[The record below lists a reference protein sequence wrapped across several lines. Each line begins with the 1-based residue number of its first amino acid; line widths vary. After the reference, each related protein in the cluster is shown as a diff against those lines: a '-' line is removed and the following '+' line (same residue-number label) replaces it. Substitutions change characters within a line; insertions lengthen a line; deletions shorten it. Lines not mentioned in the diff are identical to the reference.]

1 MNDNSTRDAA
11 AGMASDDTAELPTL
25 IVDEAPATGAAPE
38 RPDAL
43 ASTDSWRVAP
53 EQQLDLEREAE
64 LGTLRVNLTSMAESH
79 EHLEGSLRALTMNL
93 RDLEERLGAKS
104 SQIAGMERAVTAR
117 EVQLGELQQELALA
131 RAYASEADARDAARA
146 AEDAARIEA
155 LSMQLQSLYESLAT
169 RERELAQLR
178 EVRAGDAEAQRL
190 LAAEQERQL
199 SGLQARLG
207 ERESQLEA
215 AEQRHAEL
223 HSRHLAAEQRAAD
236 LQQALLTLEGR
247 LELIQAEREQARASL
262 QIAEERLRAGDTE
275 LRNRDQRIEHLTAS
289 AAVLKGRTEELERQL
304 AERNALIHRLDHEA
318 ESSAAVL
325 GKIQSNLARLDKDE
339 SVMPRDLLARLLV
352 RNDGSTEIVQVLGR
366 RTLIGRGVD
375 CQLQIDAEFVSRRH
389 ALVLVGPE
397 ETVIEDLNS
406 TNGVYVNGIRVARRR
421 LAEGDQIMVGKTLF
435 RYVVKPVTDR
445 SG

>member
-1 MNDNSTRDAA
+1 MTDNSTRDAA
-11 AGMASDDTAELPTL
+11 PGMARDDTAELPTL
-25 IVDEAPATGAAPE
+25 KFDETPVTGVAPE
-38 RPDAL
+38 QPDSL
-43 ASTDSWRVAP
+43 SSTDSWRVVP
-53 EQQLDLEREAE
+53 EQQVELEREAE
-64 LGTLRVNLTSMAESH
+64 LGTLRVKLASMTESH
-79 EHLEGSLRALTMNL
+79 EHLENNLRALTMNL

-117 EVQLGELQQELALA
+117 EVQLAELQQELAMA
-131 RAYASEADARDAARA
+131 RARAGEADEHNAARA
-146 AEDAARIEA
+146 AEDAARLEA
-155 LSMQLQSLYESLAT
+155 LSTQLQS
-169 RERELAQLR
+169 
-178 EVRAGDAEAQRL
+178 
-190 LAAEQERQL
+190 
-199 SGLQARLG
+199 RLG
-207 ERESQLEA
+207 ERESQLQA
-215 AEQRHAEL
+215 AEQRQAEL
-223 HSRHLAAEQRAAD
+223 HSLQLAAEQRAAD
-236 LQQALLTLEGR
+236 LQQGLLALQGR
-247 LELIQAEREQARASL
+247 LELMQAEHEQARASL

-275 LRNRDQRIEHLTAS
+275 LRNRDQRIEYLTA
-289 AAVLKGRTEELERQL
+289 AAAMLKGRTEELERQL
-304 AERNALIHRLDHEA
+304 VERNALIHQLEHEA

-325 GKIQSNLARLDKDE
+325 GKIQSNLGRLDKDE